1 MEENKALTMNLEIV
15 RTKLAQV
22 SAEGEERDDEEG
34 EDEEERAKDRSRST
48 NLKNVSFDKSPEKTT
63 TTTTLSSSF
72 VDAAPIALL
81 KCRLCGVDLEDAC
94 KRCLTA
100 SIQDEIECDDLDSSL
115 TIKDPV
121 VVRLKHGGSAYGSR
135 ESLNKIA
142 IISPENEFGN
152 SVIGV
157 FNVDATSAAA
167 RSF

>member
-1 MEENKALTMNLEIV
+1 MNLEIL

-48 NLKNVSFDKSPEKTT
+48 NLKNVSFDKSPEKKTTT
-63 TTTTLSSSF
+63 TTTTLSSSL